1 LRIAGTHLTYCLNIH
16 PGESL
21 AEARSNIERHA
32 AAVKARVSPDEP
44 FCLGLRLSARAA
56 AEVEPEV
63 DEFRRWLDGLGMY
76 SVTVNGFPYG
86 RFHGTRVKRDVYQ
99 PDWTTPERAEYTL
112 SLARTMGILAPEGEA
127 ASISTLPISYGRTA
141 DDGALRNLAQVVREL
156 EKIERSTGRTVRL
169 ALEPEPDCF
178 LESADECID
187 LWNRLREHGVADSAP
202 LGVCLDACHAAVN
215 FLSPTEEL
223 GRLKEA
229 GIPVFKI
236 HISAGL
242 VAVGAEGAGAR
253 EALAG
258 FDEDTYLHQT
268 RIADPGGAVRRFADL
283 PDALASE
290 AEGEWR
296 VHFHV
301 PLHWEGTRELRSTA
315 AGLDAAFMRAAV
327 ASGAH
332 LEVETYTFG
341 VMPGR
346 TEDVDESVA
355 CEVLWAAERLRG

>member
-1 LRIAGTHLTYCLNIH
+1 MRIAGTHLTYCLNIH

-21 AEARSNIERHA
+21 AETRSNIERHA

-56 AEVEPEV
+56 AELEPRA
-63 DEFRRWLDGLGMY
+63 DEFRRLLDDLGMY
-76 SVTVNGFPYG
+76 TVTVNGFPYG
-86 RFHGTRVKRDVYQ
+86 RFHGTRVKTDVYQ
-99 PDWTTPERAEYTL
+99 PDWTTPERAKYTL
-112 SLARTMGILAPEGEA
+112 SLARTMATLAPEGEA
-127 ASISTLPISYGRTA
+127 ASISTLPIGYGKTA
-141 DDGALRNLAQVVREL
+141 DDRALRNLAQVVREL
-156 EKIERSTGRTVRL
+156 ERIERDTGRTVRL

-178 LESADECID
+178 LESAEECVA
-187 LWNRLREHGVADSAP
+187 LWERLREHGVAGSP
-202 LGVCLDACHAAVN
+202 LLGVCLDACHAAVN
-215 FLSPTEEL
+215 FLSPTGEL
-223 GRLKEA
+223 ARLKDA

-242 VAVGAEGAGAR
+242 IAMEGEGAGAR
-253 EALAG
+253 EMLAE

-268 RIADPGGAVRRFADL
+268 RIADAGGAVARFDDL
-283 PDALASE
+283 PAALASGLD
-290 AEGEWR
+290 GEWR

-301 PLHWEGTRELRSTA
+301 PLHWEGTRELGSTA
-315 AGLDAAFMRAAV
+315 ADLDAGFMRAAIE
-327 ASGAH
+327 SGAH

-355 CEVLWAAERLRG
+355 REVLWAAERLKG